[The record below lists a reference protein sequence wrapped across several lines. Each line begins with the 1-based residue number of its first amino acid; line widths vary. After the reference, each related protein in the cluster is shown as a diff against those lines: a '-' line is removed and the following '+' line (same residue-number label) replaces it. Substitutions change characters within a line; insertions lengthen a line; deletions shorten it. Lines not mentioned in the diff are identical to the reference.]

1 MPLRASPDTIVRRG
15 PGEGG
20 GRARPFCWVLGSW
33 TPLLMA
39 AHGEPAL
46 PFQDAHRLPSYGDF
60 TSNVNA
66 CASMLWEGG
75 RLCPPFEFG
84 GVRNCSRRP
93 PALGV
98 PLVLGL
104 GWIALGP
111 LAGVGQD
118 CLGWGALALSHA
130 LDRFSACTCF
140 IA

>member
-1 MPLRASPDTIVRRG
+1 
-15 PGEGG
+15 
-20 GRARPFCWVLGSW
+20 
-33 TPLLMA
+33 MA

-60 TSNVNA
+60 TSKVHA

-75 RLCPPFEFG
+75 RLCPPCEFG

-98 PLVLGL
+98 PLVRGL